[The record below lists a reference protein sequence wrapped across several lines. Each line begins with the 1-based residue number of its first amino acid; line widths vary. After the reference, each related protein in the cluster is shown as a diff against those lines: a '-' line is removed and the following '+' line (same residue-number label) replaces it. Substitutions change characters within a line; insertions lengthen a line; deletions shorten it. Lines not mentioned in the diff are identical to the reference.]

1 MSNTELAGRVL
12 IQRDLRHRKI
22 PRLMHD
28 ALVVMVQ
35 SRLQTG
41 TLPYL
46 TDWMRFDIDQR
57 ARPADVDVDV
67 DVDVDNYAD
76 VDANADAQRN

>member
-12 IQRDLRHRKI
+12 IQRYLRHRKI

-28 ALVVMVQ
+28 ALVVMVH

-41 TLPYL
+41 TRPCL

-57 ARPADVDVDV
+57 AWPADADANANAD
-67 DVDVDNYAD
+67 AD

>member
-12 IQRDLRHRKI
+12 IQRYLRHRKI

-28 ALVVMVQ
+28 ALVVMVH
-35 SRLQTG
+35 SRLQKG
-41 TLPYL
+41 TRPCL

-57 ARPADVDVDV
+57 AWPADA
-67 DVDVDNYAD
+67 NANANANAD
-76 VDANADAQRN
+76 ADAQRN

>member
-12 IQRDLRHRKI
+12 IRRYLRHRKI

-28 ALVVMVQ
+28 ALVVMVH

-41 TLPYL
+41 TRPCL

-57 ARPADVDVDV
+57 AWPADADANANAD
-67 DVDVDNYAD
+67 AD